1 MNNNIL
7 SFKENTSK
15 IEDPICIYIEKLSLT
30 NFRNHKTLTFN
41 LNNSS
46 ILIYG
51 ENGCGKT
58 NVLEAISLLNQ
69 GKGLRKANIENFLYE
84 QEMSSEDYS
93 IWGINI
99 DLVSPKGKINIG
111 TGLKKSISNKSRV
124 AKINSDHKPLSDLGK
139 VLNISW
145 ITPQMC
151 VLFQSSMSEK
161 RRFIDRLTLSIDN
174 LHLNRVYKYEKLLRQ
189 RNKILMQTDSDET
202 WLDTVESQISE
213 LSIAITARRLD
224 LLEELDH
231 LYKAENKKNYLTQDF
246 PSVGIMIKGKIES
259 LLKENPA
266 VEVEDFLRS
275 EFKKSRL
282 NYDLII
288 SGPNNSKIEIF
299 NRQNNK
305 NIDISSTGEQ
315 KLLLISIILS
325 HARMLHNKY
334 NMSPI
339 LLLDDIVEHLDKKH
353 RKALFFELSRHH
365 SQSWFTST
373 SKDAFSEYPSVI
385 HKINLP
391 KVKESL
397 DCNYNSRYG
406 DI

>member
-7 SFKENTSK
+7 SFKEDTSN
-15 IEDPICIYIEKLSLT
+15 IEDSKKIYIEKLNLT
-30 NFRNHKTLTFN
+30 NFRNHKTLNFN

-84 QEMSSEDYS
+84 QEIYSDDYR

-111 TGLKKSISNKSRV
+111 TGLKKNLSSKSRI
-124 AKINSDHKPLSDLGK
+124 AKINSDHKPLSALGK

-151 VLFQSSMSEK
+151 ILFQTSMNEK

-189 RNKILMQTDSDET
+189 RNKILMQTDSDKI
-202 WLDTVESQISE
+202 WLDTIESQISE
-213 LSIAITARRLD
+213 LSIAITASRLD
-224 LLEELDH
+224 LLEELEH
-231 LYKAENKKNYLTQDF
+231 LYKTENKKNNLTQNF
-246 PSVGIMIKGKIES
+246 PSVTILIKGKIES

-266 VEVEDFLRS
+266 VEVEDFIRS
-275 EFKKSRL
+275 ELKKSRL

-288 SGPNNSKIEIF
+288 SGPNNSKIEIL
-299 NRQNNK
+299 NRENNK
-305 NIDISSTGEQ
+305 NLDISSTGEQ

-334 NMSPI
+334 NMGPI

-353 RKALFFELSRHH
+353 RKALFVELSRHH
-365 SQSWFTST
+365 GQSWFTST
-373 SKDAFSEYPSVI
+373 SKDAFSEYPSFI

-397 DCNYNSRYG
+397 DGNYNFRSG